1 MNYHNRAEYFL
12 HYMRQLNRTAM
23 VRGLTSFASGE
34 QAVLYYLAFQHDG
47 ASAGELTS
55 AFEIRSS
62 RTAAILNALEKKG
75 HAIRSQNPR
84 DKRQVLVYITEAG
97 KEEVKNRYQD
107 VVSRMAEFLELLGPE
122 DSEEFIRIVRDA
134 VLRNSEK

>member
-1 MNYHNRAEYFL
+1 MDYRNSAEYFL
-12 HYMRQLNRTAM
+12 HYMRKLNRTAM
-23 VRGLTSFASGE
+23 IRDLTSLASGE

-55 AFEIRSS
+55 AFDIRSS
-62 RTAAILNALEKKG
+62 RTAAILNTLEKKG
-75 HAIRSQNPR
+75 FARRLQNPQ

-97 KEEVKNRYQD
+97 KQEVKGRYED
-107 VVSRMAEFLELLGPE
+107 VISRMAEFLELLGPE

-134 VLRNSEK
+134 VLRNIGK

>member
-1 MNYHNRAEYFL
+1 MDYRNRAEYFL
-12 HYMRQLNRTAM
+12 HYMMQLNRTAM
-23 VRGLTSFASGE
+23 VRDLTSLASGE

-55 AFEIRSS
+55 AFDIRSS

-75 HAIRSQNPR
+75 HARRCQNPSDR
-84 DKRQVLVYITEAG
+84 RQVLVYLTDEG
-97 KEEVKNRYQD
+97 KDEVKSRYQD
-107 VVSRMAEFLELLGPE
+107 AVGRMAEFLELLGPE

-134 VLRNSEK
+134 VLRNNGR

>member
-1 MNYHNRAEYFL
+1 MDYRNRAEYFL
-12 HYMRQLNRTAM
+12 HYMMQLNRTAM
-23 VRGLTSFASGE
+23 VRDLTSLASGE

-55 AFEIRSS
+55 AFDIRSS

-75 HAIRSQNPR
+75 HARRCQNPSDR
-84 DKRQVLVYITEAG
+84 RQVLVYITDEG
-97 KEEVKNRYQD
+97 KDEVKSRYQD
-107 VVSRMAEFLELLGPE
+107 AVGRMAEFLELLGPE

-134 VLRNSEK
+134 VLRNNGR

>member
-1 MNYHNRAEYFL
+1 MDYRNRAEYFL
-12 HYMRQLNRTAM
+12 HYMRRLNQTAM
-23 VRGLTSFASGE
+23 IRGLTSLASGE

-55 AFEIRSS
+55 AFGIRSS
-62 RTAAILNALEKKG
+62 RTAAILNTLEKKG
-75 HAIRSQNPR
+75 HAVRLRNPR
-84 DKRQVLVYITEAG
+84 DKRQVLVCITDSGRQQVQKRRQE
-97 KEEVKNRYQD
+97 

-134 VLRNSEK
+134 VLRNSEE

>member
-1 MNYHNRAEYFL
+1 MDYRNRAEYFL

-23 VRGLTSFASGE
+23 IRDLTSLASGE

-55 AFEIRSS
+55 AFDIRSS
-62 RTAAILNALEKKG
+62 RTAAILNTLEKK
-75 HAIRSQNPR
+75 ARRLQNPQ

-97 KEEVKNRYQD
+97 KQEVKGRYED
-107 VVSRMAEFLELLGPE
+107 VISRMAEFLELLGPE

-134 VLRNSEK
+134 VLRNIGK

>member
-1 MNYHNRAEYFL
+1 MDYRNRAEYFL

-23 VRGLTSFASGE
+23 VRDLTSLASGE

-55 AFEIRSS
+55 AFDIRSS

-75 HAIRSQNPR
+75 HARRCQNPSDR
-84 DKRQVLVYITEAG
+84 RQVLVYITDEG
-97 KEEVKNRYQD
+97 KDEVKSRYQD
-107 VVSRMAEFLELLGPE
+107 AVGRMAEFLELLGPE
-122 DSEEFIRIVRDA
+122 DSEEFIRIVRNA
-134 VLRNSEK
+134 VLRNNGR

>member
-1 MNYHNRAEYFL
+1 MDYRNRAEYFL

-23 VRGLTSFASGE
+23 VRDLTSLASGE

-55 AFEIRSS
+55 AFDIRSS

-75 HAIRSQNPR
+75 HARRCQNPSDR
-84 DKRQVLVYITEAG
+84 RQVLVYITDEG
-97 KEEVKNRYQD
+97 KDEVKSRYQD
-107 VVSRMAEFLELLGPE
+107 AVGRMAEFLELLGPE

-134 VLRNSEK
+134 VLRNNGR

>member
-1 MNYHNRAEYFL
+1 MIKTQSIFIICKKERF
-12 HYMRQLNRTAM
+12 T
-23 VRGLTSFASGE
+23 GDLTSLASGE

-55 AFEIRSS
+55 AFDIRSS
-62 RTAAILNALEKKG
+62 RTAAILNTLEKKG
-75 HAIRSQNPR
+75 FARRLQNPQ

-97 KEEVKNRYQD
+97 KQEVKGRYED
-107 VVSRMAEFLELLGPE
+107 VISRMAEFLELLGPE

-134 VLRNSEK
+134 VLRNIGK

>member
-1 MNYHNRAEYFL
+1 MDYRNRAEYFL

-23 VRGLTSFASGE
+23 VRDLTSLASGE

-55 AFEIRSS
+55 AFDIRSS

-75 HAIRSQNPR
+75 HARRCQNPSDR
-84 DKRQVLVYITEAG
+84 RQVLVYTTDEG
-97 KEEVKNRYQD
+97 KDEVKSRYQD
-107 VVSRMAEFLELLGPE
+107 AVGRMAEFLELLGPE

-134 VLRNSEK
+134 VLRNNGR

>member
-1 MNYHNRAEYFL
+1 MDYRNRAEYFL
-12 HYMRQLNRTAM
+12 HYMRQLNRNAM
-23 VRGLTSFASGE
+23 IPAPASLASGE

-55 AFEIRSS
+55 AFKIRSS
-62 RTAAILNALEKKG
+62 RTAAILNTLEKKG
-75 HAIRSQNPR
+75 HARRHQNPR

-97 KEEVKNRYQD
+97 KQEVKGRYQD

-134 VLRNSEK
+134 VLRNSGE